1 MVKIV
6 ISAKYSLHFSWVLFA
21 FQLHHYHLAHYGS
34 SMTKVGKFLQKVGK
48 TFFSM
53 DKLSWRK

>member
-6 ISAKYSLHFSWVLFA
+6 ISAKYSMHFSWVLFA
-21 FQLHHYHLAHYGS
+21 FQLHHYNLAHYGS

-53 DKLSWRK
+53 DKLS